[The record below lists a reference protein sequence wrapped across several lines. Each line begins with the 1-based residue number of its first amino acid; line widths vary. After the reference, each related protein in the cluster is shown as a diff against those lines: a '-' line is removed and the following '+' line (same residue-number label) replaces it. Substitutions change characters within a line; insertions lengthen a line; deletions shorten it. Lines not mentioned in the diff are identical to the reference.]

1 MVFLDE
7 AHFSRT
13 PQDTLSL
20 FSHSHFHIFCSDAPQ
35 EFVVRGSFCAFSP
48 RKAID
53 LFSCLRHSLYS
64 SRKLPAGGFSVVV
77 LCSVQRAFDLSRSR
91 LFCVSTNGM
100 RICWGSFARAFL
112 PGRLVY
118 CFVFLLILPPC
129 YKLVAESAK
138 RKAEIGNVISR
149 GCHVN
154 VMQTP

>member
-53 LFSCLRHSLYS
+53 LFSCLRHSLYVI
-64 SRKLPAGGFSVVV
+64 LVTEIAGRRFLRCCV
-77 LCSVQRAFDLSRSR
+77 VQRTA
-91 LFCVSTNGM
+91 
-100 RICWGSFARAFL
+100 
-112 PGRLVY
+112 
-118 CFVFLLILPPC
+118 CF
-129 YKLVAESAK
+129 
-138 RKAEIGNVISR
+138 
-149 GCHVN
+149 
-154 VMQTP
+154 